1 MASPLHRLI
10 PWLRRPVRTCLRSIP
25 ISLPWQ
31 QGLLYPICTR
41 LMARE
46 GGKMCNGT
54 WLLMF
59 FFLPWFCCWW
69 WWCSDRADDRQYFPL
84 KIMHPDMSVKSR
96 RRHLQHFDQDS
107 FFRTSFHLWIL
118 FFSPELAKKDRCF
131 LGKRVRHFPDPRRI
145 WSISRNTS
153 DSFYETCKLLFS
165 YTDPQ
170 GRPAGLLSQEWR
182 GFVSC
187 NEIFSS
193 SFHPGQISL
202 VETMSCVSPLE
213 VSFRVGSLAFSV
225 WLASNPHCVSS
236 CARE

>member
-25 ISLPWQ
+25 ISRPWQ

-46 GGKMCNGT
+46 GGEDGAMG
-54 WLLMF
+54 LGY
-59 FFLPWFCCWW
+59 
-69 WWCSDRADDRQYFPL
+69 WCSFFALIFIADGDDAVIEL
-84 KIMHPDMSVKSR
+84 INISCSKKIMAYLDMCLKKQKATSR
-96 RRHLQHFDQDS
+96 KHFDQDS
-107 FFRTSFHLWIL
+107 FFRTSFHLKIL
-118 FFSPELAKKDRCF
+118 FFFTWVGQETVVF
-131 LGKRVRHFPDPRRI
+131 LGNSPALPGRRI

-182 GFVSC
+182 GFRQLQRDFFKH
-187 NEIFSS
+187 FSS
-193 SFHPGQISL
+193 WSDVTGENHELCIAF
-202 VETMSCVSPLE
+202 
-213 VSFRVGSLAFSV
+213 GSKLAPNLAMFSV
-225 WLASNPHCVSS
+225 VESKQ
-236 CARE
+236 